1 MNVFNKAI
9 WALGL
14 VTFATAL
21 AGQKVVENP
30 VKSAA
35 KNAGRTVALE
45 EIVTVRDGGEEFY
58 FEWPRN
64 IQAAPDGS
72 FFLVSKNQLLQFDAS
87 GRFLRNYYKQGQ
99 GPGEM
104 QYAASYGFDG
114 RTLVAFSFPKVLRF
128 ELDGRYL
135 GEYRVNPKA
144 GSVNFLDAYGGRC
157 LFVKYAFPAGK
168 AESEVVDIPQ
178 VLVLVSGNGENI
190 RELSSFPIKAYVMR
204 SGRGGGAMDY
214 LSRLLTASAGDGR
227 MFISH
232 TQEYLVKLYD
242 SGSDRVLRTFSR
254 KYDRVPLTTE
264 EKEKRKKP
272 SAYVGPNKPV
282 IPPAQKYSN
291 DIRGLYVVGDRLWV
305 LTSTVDAKKGK
316 LMDVFDFDGRYL
328 DAFYLPLPETLAPE
342 SYDPLCIFDGR
353 LYAIELNPDETAVLR
368 VFRISDPGTKQF
380 TGSQGR

>member
-1 MNVFNKAI
+1 MNAFHKAI

-30 VKSAA
+30 AKPEA
-35 KNAGRTVALE
+35 KNAGRTVVLE

-58 FEWPRN
+58 FEWPRH

-72 FFLVSKNQLLQFDAS
+72 FFLVSKNQLLQFDTS

-144 GSVNFLDAYGGRC
+144 GSVNFLAAYGGRC
-157 LFVKYAFPAGK
+157 LFVKYAFPVGK
-168 AESEVVDIPQ
+168 VESEVVDMPQ
-178 VLVLVSGNGENI
+178 VFVLVSGNGENI
-190 RELSSFPIKAYVMR
+190 RELSSFPIKAFVMR
-204 SGRGGGAMDY
+204 SGGGGGAIYY
-214 LSRLLTASAGDGR
+214 LNRLLTASVGDGR

-242 SGSDRVLRTFSR
+242 SGSDRVLRTFRR
-254 KYDRVPLTTE
+254 KYDRIPLTSE
-264 EKEKRKKP
+264 EKRE
-272 SAYVGPNKPV
+272 
-282 IPPAQKYSN
+282 
-291 DIRGLYVVGDRLWV
+291 
-305 LTSTVDAKKGK
+305 KGK
-316 LMDVFDFDGRYL
+316 AQR
-328 DAFYLPLPETLAPE
+328 
-342 SYDPLCIFDGR
+342 LCG
-353 LYAIELNPDETAVLR
+353 P
-368 VFRISDPGTKQF
+368 K
-380 TGSQGR
+380 

>member
-1 MNVFNKAI
+1 MNVFHKAI
-9 WALGL
+9 WVLGM
-14 VTFATAL
+14 VTFTAAL
-21 AGQKVVENP
+21 AGQKVFVNP
-30 VKSAA
+30 AKPEA

-45 EIVTVRDGGEEFY
+45 EIVTVRDGGEAFY
-58 FEWPRN
+58 FEWPRH

-72 FFLVSKNQLLQFDAS
+72 FFLFCQNQLLQFDAS

-144 GSVNFLDAYGGRC
+144 GSVNFLDVYGGRC
-157 LFVKYAFPAGK
+157 LFVKYAFPVGK
-168 AESEVVDIPQ
+168 AESEVVDMPQ

-190 RELSSFPIKAYVMR
+190 RELSSFPIKVFVMR
-204 SGRGGGAMDY
+204 GERGGGAMDY
-214 LSRLLTASAGDGR
+214 LNWLLTASVGDGR

-232 TQEYLVKLYD
+232 TQGYLVKLYD
-242 SGSDRVLRTFSR
+242 SGSDRVLRTFR
-254 KYDRVPLTTE
+254 REYDRVPLTTE

-272 SAYVGPNKPV
+272 SAFVGPNRKPV
-282 IPPAQKYSN
+282 ILPAQKYSN
-291 DIRGLYVVGDRLWV
+291 DIRDLYVVGDRLWV
-305 LTSTVDAKKGK
+305 LTSTVDPEKGR
-316 LMDVFDFDGRYL
+316 LVDVFDFEGRYL
-328 DAFYLPLPETLAPE
+328 DAFYLPLPKNLAPE
-342 SYDPLCIFDGR
+342 GYDPLCIFDGR

-368 VFRISDPGTKQF
+368 VFRIADPGIK
-380 TGSQGR
+380 